1 LFHLSEAWIL
11 FIPITYLLPVL
22 YLFFLLVVFLWWL
35 LFKPL
40 FFAYSL
46 VYDRKVSEFRP
57 YGDIKEI
64 ILTQALLF
72 QQVWHFKVY
81 LLREFGSFLLYHTRM
96 IFIAARSPDDSVYW
110 KSWEELTEPMREIFF
125 QEQKELNDW
134 FERDFKAC
142 EEADYEEH
150 GDMIL
155 EDDERLAQQN
165 LEHEDLAVWSTMGNS
180 PELTT
185 PYPHFVWPIVAV
197 FGVWVRG
204 DYMRLFIDGIAANVI
219 IPFAVSEDLSQVET
233 PEHIKTDT
241 YMFFDRY
248 KMRWVP
254 EYGAEFIY
262 MPSEVTA
269 NTYSYAL
276 TVMGAFHWFF
286 FGFMIVVGV
295 IGVGW
300 LALRT
305 FREVVNA
312 YWTAAFFSVVYAIII
327 VFGDSFGF
335 GLLDYAIPLA
345 GVLESYGQYLD
356 GWAAETGLTD
366 AFYEFRYYALDH
378 YYSFRR
384 YRRYNYG
391 KTRRKRRKIAHKF
404 FLVVGTLYILYYP
417 TMNAGQVEE
426 PWLHANWFDRFL
438 TWLKS
443 DPARQESGRYRYP
456 IVSPLHDAFTSG
468 FLRARLWATK
478 IRKRFGGGGPEE

>member
-1 LFHLSEAWIL
+1 
-11 FIPITYLLPVL
+11 
-22 YLFFLLVVFLWWL
+22 
-35 LFKPL
+35 
-40 FFAYSL
+40 
-46 VYDRKVSEFRP
+46 
-57 YGDIKEI
+57 
-64 ILTQALLF
+64 
-72 QQVWHFKVY
+72 
-81 LLREFGSFLLYHTRM
+81 
-96 IFIAARSPDDSVYW
+96 
-110 KSWEELTEPMREIFF
+110 
-125 QEQKELNDW
+125 
-134 FERDFKAC
+134 
-142 EEADYEEH
+142 
-150 GDMIL
+150 
-155 EDDERLAQQN
+155 
-165 LEHEDLAVWSTMGNS
+165 
-180 PELTT
+180 
-185 PYPHFVWPIVAV
+185 
-197 FGVWVRG
+197 
-204 DYMRLFIDGIAANVI
+204 
-219 IPFAVSEDLSQVET
+219 
-233 PEHIKTDT
+233 
-241 YMFFDRY
+241 
-248 KMRWVP
+248 
-254 EYGAEFIY
+254 
-262 MPSEVTA
+262 
-269 NTYSYAL
+269 
-276 TVMGAFHWFF
+276 MGAFHWFF